1 MRSTLLWG
9 SLGAGAL
16 AFVMTM
22 GSVTA
27 ARADEPAA
35 LFEEGADLLS
45 QAREL
50 WVEGTAAFNRGQL
63 ERARLLY
70 LSAFRAQHHWQIA
83 GSLGHTEC
91 ALGRYRDAA
100 EHLAIYL
107 RESRDLPG
115 ADPRDRLMLALDLDK
130 SRAHIG
136 VLTVTA
142 QPAGAEVL
150 VDGAVVGRA
159 PLADPV
165 FVEPGRHVVE
175 VRAPGAPSATETRE
189 LAPGK
194 AAEVR
199 VRLVPATAPRAVA
212 AVPMRP
218 PPALP
223 PAPDRRI
230 VLGGAATSAV
240 LLGVGVGFTAWSNAA
255 AGERD
260 TYRVGCAG
268 AAAPACGRFDDVEQR
283 RWVTG
288 NVAAYS
294 FLGAGAAAVATTAY
308 ALLVPRLRRPVRV
321 TGSGVSLTW

>member
-1 MRSTLLWG
+1 
-9 SLGAGAL
+9 LGAGAL
-16 AFVMTM
+16 AFVM
-22 GSVTA
+22 VTGASPA

-50 WVEGTAAFNRGQL
+50 WVEGTSAFNRGQL

-100 EHLAIYL
+100 EHLAVYL

-130 SRAHIG
+130 ARAHIG
-136 VLTVTA
+136 VLSVGA
-142 QPAGAEVL
+142 EPAGAEVL
-150 VDGAVVGRA
+150 VDGAAVGRA

-175 VRAPGAPSATETRE
+175 VRTPGAPTITEARE

-194 AAEVR
+194 TAEVR
-199 VRLVPATAPRAVA
+199 VRLQPVTAPRAAV
-212 AVPMRP
+212 AVPLRP

-223 PAPDRRI
+223 PAPNRAV

-240 LLGVGVGFTAWSNAA
+240 LLGVGVGFTAWSKAA

-260 TYRVGCAG
+260 NYRASCAG
-268 AAAPACGRFDDVEQR
+268 AAAQACGHFDDVEQR
-283 RWVTG
+283 RWITG

-308 ALLVPRLRRPVRV
+308 ALIVPRLRRPVRV
-321 TGSGVSLTW
+321 TGSGVALTW